1 MEPDNIP
8 VVIAGGG
15 PVGLAMALSM
25 ARQGIA
31 SRLVE
36 KESGHIDHPKARG
49 FHAQTMEIFRRWGIE
64 DRVRNEGLPDGADV
78 FVVTQGLNGGELGRT
93 APEPDLD
100 QSPSWKCIVSQYAVE
115 QALVDAARAEPLTDI
130 RFRTEFLQAE
140 QDTDGVS
147 VTIRDNESGQVETWR
162 SLYLIGA
169 DGGGSLVAKTAG
181 IDYEGQGVLASYRS
195 TMFRADLSGL
205 GSALSCVNI
214 FLRSPDERVPHRTLV
229 NLIDG
234 DRWLI
239 ATPIEPGSDEQRPL
253 PTEEAVDAI
262 RTYLDAPD
270 LEVEVIA
277 QVRWRV
283 AHQIAKR
290 FRERRVFL
298 VGDAAHRF
306 SPAGALGLNSGIQD
320 INNLAWKLAFV
331 IRGLSSDKLLDSYDA
346 ERRPA
351 AHSNADFTLAYMA
364 DSRTSGLS
372 AAIRSGDK
380 ERIAFWLT
388 DMENNIHH
396 VGHSLGEIYV
406 SGAVIPDGTVRPKYS
421 SRIYTPVDRP
431 GSRFPHV
438 WLDSARQRSTRDLFD
453 KDLTLIVGPDG
464 DTWVTAAARVEQE
477 LSIPINCYRLEKT
490 ELGSGIRAGRTGATL
505 VRPDGIVAWRIG
517 WGGPS
522 AEAELTEAV
531 RAFFQ

>member
-1 MEPDNIP
+1 MQQDEIP
-8 VVIAGGG
+8 VTIAGGG
-15 PVGLAMALSM
+15 PVGLALALNL

-36 KESGHIDHPKARG
+36 KETGHINHPKARG
-49 FHAQTMEIFRRWGIE
+49 FHAQTMEIFRKWGIE
-64 DRVRNEGLPDGADV
+64 DRVRSVGLPDGADV

-100 QSPSWKCIVSQYAVE
+100 ESPAWKCIVSQYSVE
-115 QALVDAARAEPLTDI
+115 QALIDAARAEPLTDI
-130 RFRTEFLQAE
+130 RFGTEFLQAE

-147 VTIRDNESGQVETWR
+147 VTVRDNESGKLETWR

-169 DGGGSLVAKTAG
+169 DGGGSLVAKTAD
-181 IDYEGQGVLASYRS
+181 IPYEGRGVLATYLS

-214 FLRSPDERVPHRTLV
+214 FLRSPDEGAPHRTLA

-234 DRWLI
+234 DRWII
-239 ATPIEPGSDEQRPL
+239 AANVGADSDEHKR

-262 RTYLDAPD
+262 RAHLDAPE
-270 LEVEVIA
+270 LEVEVISEERFRIAHAIA
-277 QVRWRV
+277 Q
-283 AHQIAKR
+283 R
-290 FRERRVFL
+290 FRERRIFL

-306 SPAGALGLNSGIQD
+306 SPAGGLGLNSGIQD

-331 IRGLSSDKLLDSYDA
+331 IRGLSSDKLLDSYDE

-351 AHSNADFTLAYMA
+351 ANGNAEFTLAYAA
-364 DSRTSGLS
+364 DSGTSGLN
-372 AAIRSGDK
+372 AAILSGDK
-380 ERIAFWLT
+380 ERIGFWLT

-406 SGAVIPDGTVRPKYS
+406 SRAIIPDGTVRPKYS
-421 SRIYTPVDRP
+421 SRLYTPVDRP

-464 DTWVTAAARVEQE
+464 DAWVAAAAQVSQK
-477 LSIPINCYRLEKT
+477 LSIPINCYKLEKT
-490 ELGSGIRAGRTGATL
+490 ERESGIQAGRTGATL
-505 VRPDGIVAWRIG
+505 VRPDGVVAWRIG
-517 WGGPS
+517 WESPN
-522 AEAELTEAV
+522 AEDELTLALK
-531 RAFFQ
+531 AILQ